1 MSKKDNVLITGA
13 SSGIGRATAELLA
26 RRGYSVFGTSRDPV
40 GSEEVPG
47 AELLPLDV
55 RSDESVSRCVEAVMA
70 KAGRVDVLVNNAAYM
85 LFGALEESSL
95 EDAKAQ
101 FETNFFGAVRMVNA
115 VLPQMRQRRFGR
127 IINISS
133 AAADFA
139 LPFEGYYSASKTAL
153 SLYTEGLRQEL
164 TPMGISASIILP
176 GFFRTLFEQ
185 NKAIA
190 ITEIADYQLRRDRFA
205 RSYGNY
211 FVKGGNPSKVAL
223 CVLKII
229 ESSVPRLRYR
239 VGWDSY
245 LLGLRRFLP
254 DSLMLWMVR
263 VYFKI

>member
-26 RRGYSVFGTSRDPV
+26 RKGYIVFGTSRDPGRCQKIPGV
-40 GSEEVPG
+40 G
-47 AELLPLDV
+47 LLPLDV
-55 RSDESVSRCVEAVMA
+55 RSEESVSRCVEAVMA

-85 LFGALEESSL
+85 LFGALEESAL
-95 EDAKAQ
+95 EDVKAQ

-115 VLPQMRQRRFGR
+115 VLPQMRKRRFGR

-164 TPMGISASIILP
+164 TSMGISASFIQP
-176 GFFRTLFEQ
+176 GFFRTHIEH

-190 ITEIADYQLRRDRFA
+190 IAEIADYQVRRDRFA
-205 RSYGNY
+205 RSYQDY
-211 FVKGGNPSKVAL
+211 FLKGGDPSKVAL

-229 ESSVPRLRYR
+229 ESSAPRLRYR

-254 DSLMLWMVR
+254 DSLVLWMVR
-263 VYFKI
+263 AYFRI